1 MIQQQPGE
9 RCYHIFYQV
18 LAGADDKLLG
28 DLLLT
33 RQVKSYNFLANG
45 EVSVD
50 NVNDAEELKFTTVRE
65 KYARYLSLVSSPS
78 HATVCRCSSNGGT
91 LHKRLYF
98 HPRPGSRS

>member
-9 RCYHIFYQV
+9 RCYHIFYQI

-50 NVNDAEELKFTTVRE
+50 NLNDAEELKVTTVRIE
-65 KYARYLSLVSSPS
+65 NMPDTCILCTSD
-78 HATVCRCSSNGGT
+78 T
-91 LHKRLYF
+91 
-98 HPRPGSRS
+98 

>member
-1 MIQQQPGE
+1 MIVETYPRKPNLRGMQCLYLWISLLHSDLLEKSRVIQQQPGE
-9 RCYHIFYQV
+9 RCYHIFYQL

-50 NVNDAEELKFTTVRE
+50 NLNDSEELKVTTVCE
-65 KYARYLSLVSSPS
+65 SCY
-78 HATVCRCSSNGGT
+78 NN
-91 LHKRLYF
+91 F
-98 HPRPGSRS
+98 

>member
-9 RCYHIFYQV
+9 RCYHIFYQL

-28 DLLLT
+28 ELLLT

-50 NVNDAEELKFTTVRE
+50 NVNDAEELKVTTVS
-65 KYARYLSLVSSPS
+65 K
-78 HATVCRCSSNGGT
+78 T
-91 LHKRLYF
+91 
-98 HPRPGSRS
+98 